1 MRRLYA
7 GLEYEQVV
15 RQYADMVFAVC
26 VMRLNHTADAE
37 DCFQDTFLK
46 LYTDPPELRDREH
59 LKAWLIRVAINRCKN
74 CIRDNRRAASLP
86 VVSESPSHSPDDALD
101 VSWAL
106 MQLEPKYRE
115 VLYLYYL
122 ERYKVAE
129 IGEILGMNP
138 NTVKTILSRGRKKLK
153 KIYGGDDA

>member
-1 MRRLYA
+1 MHLYA
-7 GLEYEQVV
+7 GMEYEQVV
-15 RQYADMVFAVC
+15 RQYADTVYAVC
-26 VMRLNHTADAE
+26 VMRLNNAADAE

-46 LYTDPPELRDREH
+46 LYTDPPELRNEEH

-74 CIRDNRRAASLP
+74 CIRDRRRTVAFEDVP
-86 VVSESPSHSPDDALD
+86 QIPFRDPDDDLD

-106 MQLEPKYRE
+106 MHLEPKYRE
-115 VLYLYYL
+115 VLYLYYV

-138 NTVKTILSRGRKKLK
+138 NTVKTTLSRGRKKLK
-153 KIYGGDDA
+153 KIYGGDDE